1 MDVGLVRLYRAHF
14 GVCGNPHDHLMQ
26 KRILKEIPLSGGRA
40 VIVEVQFPEESNLDL
55 HGIPLYSR
63 EVFTETDAGFGF
75 YSVKPGEEPAT
86 AEAKRIDVELPKPV
100 KPGTRLKFGQ
110 GEVILEAVEEM
121 VVRAGRFSS
130 CIRVRSQFERD
141 ANVFW
146 FAPGAGMIRGYSE
159 KKGKDDRPLMEFELL
174 RLTRG

>member
-1 MDVGLVRLYRAHF
+1 VGLVRVYCAHF
-14 GVCGNPHDHLMQ
+14 AVCGKPHDHFMQ
-26 KRILKEIPLSGGRA
+26 KRILKEISVSGGRA
-40 VIVEVQFPEESNLDL
+40 VIVEVRFPEESNLEL

-75 YSVKPGEEPAT
+75 YSLKPGEEIAA

-100 KPGTRLKFGQ
+100 KPGTRLKFDL
-110 GEVILEAVEEM
+110 GEVILEAVEELN
-121 VVRAGRFSS
+121 VPAGRFSN
-130 CIRVRSQFERD
+130 CIRVRSQFDKD

-159 KKGKDDRPLMEFELL
+159 KKGKDGRPLMEFELL
-174 RLTRG
+174 RLSRA